1 MCRVSQ
7 WVSEDIIVPPAHSLD
22 PLTNTNVMDVETQLF
37 GLSGSDIGTDERP
50 AVQSKY
56 PRFERLISREGE
68 RRRWWWRKDRR
79 AWRNCNKHWEK
90 KHCEQEW
97 EINRQAK
104 RGAEEK
110 RQEEQGRKRQ
120 FKKRRNWTGILK
132 ARERGERGE
141 SAEKVTCWNRKER
154 KQPPF
159 SPIHL
164 GSMLHKDF
172 FVVVLLDKGLLPWE
186 RLRWHHLNWL
196 SLCPA
201 DTKASSHPGGVRPSG
216 KRGVRCVYVY
226 LCVSFHVCV
235 RLWELNLP
243 FYAVWPT
250 HNIANIVAKGERHN
264 TMWAT
269 YANLLC
275 MMTGWEKLFCG
286 LLDVQ
291 LLSKP
296 YFTCLLE
303 NVLYERYDIY

>member
-1 MCRVSQ
+1 MCCVSQ
-7 WVSEDIIVPPAHSLD
+7 WVSEDINSASSPLFRPADQHSRHGCG
-22 PLTNTNVMDVETQLF
+22 NSIIWTQWI
-37 GLSGSDIGTDERP
+37 SIGTDERP

-56 PRFERLISREGE
+56 PRFEWLIREGE
-68 RRRWWWRKDRR
+68 RRRWWCWMKDRR

-110 RQEEQGRKRQ
+110 RREEQGRKRQ

-159 SPIHL
+159 SPIHV

-216 KRGVRCVYVY
+216 KRGGS
-226 LCVSFHVCV
+226 LCVCVFVCV
-235 RLWELNLP
+235 LP
-243 FYAVWPT
+243 RVCTFVGT
-250 HNIANIVAKGERHN
+250 
-264 TMWAT
+264 
-269 YANLLC
+269 
-275 MMTGWEKLFCG
+275 
-286 LLDVQ
+286 
-291 LLSKP
+291 
-296 YFTCLLE
+296 
-303 NVLYERYDIY
+303 